1 MKSKDFFRNF
11 QGKVKVIMELQDK
24 VRIIEDSIYILQ
36 ARGIIKTQEDFA
48 EILHVNP
55 KSLSAAKK
63 GTKGYCTDSL
73 VGKIQAYMADLDRN
87 ISINHSP
94 NSNVATGQGQ
104 ININGQQ
111 QPEDQQEED
120 MVPVI
125 PTNLYKE
132 ADVNIMEYMEDERN
146 DFATTPAVQQFPK
159 TDLFYT
165 VQTMAMYPHL
175 HQGDI
180 LALKA
185 VKKSTP
191 IVNGELYAVDT
202 IDLGILV
209 RFIYDRGDRIEL
221 RGSEKTD
228 RFETFFLKKEDIF
241 NYFRV
246 VGLVRTNI

>member
-1 MKSKDFFRNF
+1 
-11 QGKVKVIMELQDK
+11 MELQDK
-24 VRIIEDSIYILQ
+24 VRIIEDSIHILQ

-48 EILHVNP
+48 ELLHVNP

-87 ISINHSP
+87 ISISHSP
-94 NSNVATGQGQ
+94 NSNVATGRSQ
-104 ININGQQ
+104 ININGSM
-111 QPEDQQEED
+111 QPEEQLQEED

-125 PTNLYKE
+125 PTKLYKE
-132 ADVNIMEYMEDERN
+132 SDVNILEYVNDEDN
-146 DFATTPAVQQFPK
+146 NVHMTPAIQQFPK
-159 TDLFYT
+159 TDMFYT

-185 VKKSTP
+185 LKKSTP
-191 IVNGELYAVDT
+191 IVNGELYAIDT
-202 IDLGILV
+202 VDLGILV
-209 RFIYDRGDRIEL
+209 RFIYDRGDKIEL
-221 RGSEKTD
+221 KGSEKAD
-228 RFETFFLKKEDIF
+228 RFESFFLDKEDIY

>member
-1 MKSKDFFRNF
+1 MEFDVKS
-11 QGKVKVIMELQDK
+11 
-24 VRIIEDSIYILQ
+24 VREAHNL
-36 ARGIIKTQEDFA
+36 TQQM
-48 EILHVNP
+48 L
-55 KSLSAAKK
+55 
-63 GTKGYCTDSL
+63 
-73 VGKIQAYMADLDRN
+73 ADLMSVHINTVQNWEKQCRMPDAKYKLLCRLLGDN
-87 ISINHSP
+87 ENQAHISHFTH
-94 NSNVATGQGQ
+94 SNVNVGPGQ
-104 ININGQQ
+104 ININGQRIVD
-111 QPEDQQEED
+111 DQSQGGS

-132 ADVNIMEYMEDERN
+132 NDVNILEFINDEDN
-146 DFATTPAVQQFPK
+146 VVPLSPAVQQFPK

-185 VKKSTP
+185 VKRETP

-209 RFIYDRGDRIEL
+209 RFTYDRGEQIEL
-221 RGSEKTD
+221 RGSED
-228 RFETFFLKKEDIF
+228 EHRFEPFFVKKQDVYNI
-241 NYFRV
+241 FRV

>member
-1 MKSKDFFRNF
+1 
-11 QGKVKVIMELQDK
+11 MELQDK
-24 VRIIEDSIYILQ
+24 VRIIEESIHILQ

-63 GTKGYCTDSL
+63 GYCTDSL

-87 ISINHSP
+87 ISINYSP
-94 NSNVATGQGQ
+94 NSNIATGQSQ
-104 ININGQQ
+104 INIGASQTAEEHLQ
-111 QPEDQQEED
+111 ED

-132 ADVNIMEYMEDERN
+132 ADVNIMEYMENEDNE
-146 DFATTPAVQQFPK
+146 FTTRPAGQQFPK

-185 VKKSTP
+185 VKKRTP

-202 IDLGILV
+202 VDLGVLV
-209 RFIYDRGDRIEL
+209 RFIYDRGDKIEL
-221 RGSEKTD
+221 KGSEKTD
-228 RFETFFLKKEDIF
+228 RFESFFLNKEDI
-241 NYFRV
+241 YTIFRV
-246 VGLVRTNI
+246 VGLIRTNI